1 MTPVAQKGAQNHQ
14 AVLHAA
20 DDLCCAVSSEQQL
33 STVLKTA
40 KCEGLVVPLGDHQLQ
55 LLLDISFFYC
65 TDTDIL
71 QKKTHLL
78 KRRQN
83 KMLAFLTIRN
93 YLNFLF
99 IFEQRRFHDI
109 AKLER
114 ISFHLEVVPSHL
126 DTKPNEVGQFNLD
139 TEATDLITLL

>member
-40 KCEGLVVPLGDHQLQ
+40 KSEGLVVPLGDHQLQ
-55 LLLDISFFYC
+55 LLLNISFFHC

-71 QKKTHLL
+71 QKKYTYL
-78 KRRQN
+78 KEDKIKCWPSSPFEITSISSLYLSKGASIILRSLNVSVSTSKLCPVTLTQN
-83 KMLAFLTIRN
+83 QMKWVNSI
-93 YLNFLF
+93 
-99 IFEQRRFHDI
+99 Q
-109 AKLER
+109 
-114 ISFHLEVVPSHL
+114 
-126 DTKPNEVGQFNLD
+126 
-139 TEATDLITLL
+139 TLSQQI